1 MKARLGWA
9 VALACGVVCAAEP
22 ARAPMDW
29 KSVHPE
35 AIAAWKTANNAPD
48 GVVAD
53 AASHTV
59 RFLVEATGLAPAEP
73 AEFFA
78 IGLHIFIWFEHRSWS
93 SLSFLQEYIIMYFR
107 F

>member
-35 AIAAWKTANNAPD
+35 AIAAWKAANNAPD

-53 AASHTV
+53 AACFSRWCGVDHHPPH
-59 RFLVEATGLAPAEP
+59 EIYYE
-73 AEFFA
+73 
-78 IGLHIFIWFEHRSWS
+78 
-93 SLSFLQEYIIMYFR
+93 
-107 F
+107 